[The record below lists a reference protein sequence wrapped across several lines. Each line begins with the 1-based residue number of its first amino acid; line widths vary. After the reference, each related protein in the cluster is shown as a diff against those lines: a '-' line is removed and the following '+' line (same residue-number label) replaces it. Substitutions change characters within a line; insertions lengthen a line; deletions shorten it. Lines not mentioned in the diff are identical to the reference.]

1 MKPARVLVIAIA
13 LATSCGGG
21 DDGGGAASTPSPTP
35 TEPSAR
41 VEAALKIA
49 AGAQE
54 LYSTLHGDFT
64 SDIDELVAT
73 ANTQFPE
80 GVQVEVTLQGTS
92 GYCIQASEEDSGLWH
107 LSRELPVVSD
117 GGC

>member
-1 MKPARVLVIAIA
+1 MKPARGLVIAIA

-21 DDGGGAASTPSPTP
+21 DDGG
-35 TEPSAR
+35 EPPAR
-41 VEAALKIA
+41 VEAALKTA

-64 SDIDELVAT
+64 SNVEELAAT
-73 ANTQFPE
+73 ANAQFPE
-80 GVQVEVTLQGTS
+80 GVQLEVSLQGSS

-107 LSRELPVVSD
+107 LSRELAVVSD